1 MKYLNDNS
9 MLQITLKIDPENVK
23 AMALLNYI
31 KTLEYVSVETTT
43 ELTDDQKDAVDT
55 GIEALSYGQLTKHQ
69 DVVNETKKR
78 YPDLY
83 K

>member
-1 MKYLNDNS
+1 

-31 KTLEYVSVETTT
+31 KTLEFVLVETTI
-43 ELTDDQKDAVDT
+43 ELTDDQKNAVDT
-55 GIEALSYGQLTKHQ
+55 GIDALNYGRITKHQ
-69 DVVNETKKR
+69 DVVHETKKR

-83 K
+83 